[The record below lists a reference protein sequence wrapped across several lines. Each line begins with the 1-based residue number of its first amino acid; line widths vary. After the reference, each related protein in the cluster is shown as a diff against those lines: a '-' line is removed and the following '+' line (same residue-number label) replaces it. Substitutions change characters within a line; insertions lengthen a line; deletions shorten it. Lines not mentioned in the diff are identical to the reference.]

1 MTDEE
6 LALRREGLQAYLRLE
21 EIVKRLRG
29 EGGCP
34 WDREQTHESL
44 KRCCVEEAAEVVCG
58 VNILSATGNSSNL
71 QEELGDLLLQVFM
84 HVRIAEEKGLFTMDE
99 VVNGICDKLVRR
111 HQHVFGEVQ
120 AGNAAEALRTWENEK
135 NNEEKDK
142 TLEKAYLPGAFE
154 EAKELIE
161 AAKKRKGI
169 V

>member
-6 LALRREGLQAYLRLE
+6 LALRKEGLQAYQRLE

-58 VNILSATGNSSNL
+58 VNILNATGKSSNL
-71 QEELGDLLLQVFM
+71 VEELGDLLLQVVM
-84 HVRIAEEKGLFTMDE
+84 NVCIAEEEGIFTMDE
-99 VVNGICDKLVRR
+99 VLNGLCDKLLRR
-111 HQHVFGEVQ
+111 HPHVFGEVKARN
-120 AGNAAEALRTWENEK
+120 AGEALGTWENVK

-142 TLEKAYLPGAFE
+142 SLEKAYLPGAFE

-161 AAKKRKGI
+161 KAKQRKGI